1 MAWIICS
8 ASSLQGAPTTNFEAD
23 IVFFSDHLGPPLPK
37 NLVSQHSPLNSAS
50 NLVVTYIVN
59 ILTIDSWHT
68 DTLSLCIIIGQRR
81 PRGWGVGGG
90 EWGDER

>member
-23 IVFFSDHLGPPLPK
+23 IVFFPDHLEPPQPK
-37 NLVSQHSPLNSAS
+37 NLVSQHSTLSSAS